1 MRYHMESSG
10 SENKGYK
17 LLPSSYFI
25 HAIQTWP
32 KITAEVQQVAKNYP
46 PKGSELMTNFKFNGV
61 SYLVVG
67 DSSCGSTYDHQD
79 AISAALT
86 LQPTRTSKAVD

>member
-1 MRYHMESSG
+1 
-10 SENKGYK
+10 
-17 LLPSSYFI
+17 
-25 HAIQTWP
+25 
-32 KITAEVQQVAKNYP
+32 
-46 PKGSELMTNFKFNGV
+46 MTNFKFNGV